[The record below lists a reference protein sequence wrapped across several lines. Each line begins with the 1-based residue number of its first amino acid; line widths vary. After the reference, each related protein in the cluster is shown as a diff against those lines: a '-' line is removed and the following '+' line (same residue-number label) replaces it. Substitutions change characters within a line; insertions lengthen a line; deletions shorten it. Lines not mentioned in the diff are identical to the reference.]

1 MAEEDDFINRFS
13 EELHHASDFITVAL
27 NAHLEIERS
36 LDGYINR
43 IFEHTMYL
51 DEAQLTFYQKVC
63 ITRAYAPTSH
73 DRYEWGMMI
82 FINTMRNKIA
92 HRSRHR
98 KSSVQRQ
105 SIAKNDAR
113 DFRKSER
120 RASQRE

>member
-13 EELHHASDFITVAL
+13 EELRPRQRLHHGSTKRSSR
-27 NAHLEIERS
+27 NERS

-82 FINTMRNKIA
+82 FINTDEK
-92 HRSRHR
+92 
-98 KSSVQRQ
+98 
-105 SIAKNDAR
+105 
-113 DFRKSER
+113 
-120 RASQRE
+120 